1 MHRSL
6 RPFVASSATAAGL
19 LAAALLSACSTQ
31 DSSTAAVPDALKGR
45 STEKLA
51 MIVPAKGVQIYECKA
66 KAGQPA
72 AYEWAF
78 VAPEAE
84 LFDRGGAKIGKH
96 YAGPTWESLDGSK
109 IKGTVKARADAPQ
122 ADAIP
127 WLLLTTTVDG
137 PKGTFSAVSSVQR
150 LNTVGGA
157 APKTAC
163 GAGNAGAVA
172 RVPYTADYYLL
183 AER

>member
-1 MHRSL
+1 MTRTL
-6 RPFVASSATAAGL
+6 LPVVAPSAAAVSL
-19 LAAALLSACSTQ
+19 LAAALLSGCAGT
-31 DSSTAAVPDALKGR
+31 PDTVAMPEALKAR
-45 STEKLA
+45 PAERVA
-51 MIVPAKGVQIYECKA
+51 MVVPAKGVQIYECKV
-66 KAGQPA
+66 KAGQA
-72 AYEWAF
+72 GAYEWAF
-78 VAPEAE
+78 LAPEAD
-84 LFDRGGAKIGKH
+84 LFDRGGAKVGTH
-96 YAGPTWESLDGSK
+96 YAGPTWESRDGSK

-127 WLLLTTTVDG
+127 WLLLTTSHDG
-137 PKGTFSAVSSVQR
+137 PKGAFSDVTSVQR
-150 LNTVGGA
+150 VNTLGGA

>member
-6 RPFVASSATAAGL
+6 RPFAVSSAAAGL
-19 LAAALLSACSTQ
+19 LAAALLSACST
-31 DSSTAAVPDALKGR
+31 PDATTVALPEALKAR
-45 STEKLA
+45 PTEKVA
-51 MIVPAKGVQIYECKA
+51 MVVPAKGVQIYECKA

-109 IKGTVKARADAPQ
+109 IKGTQKARADAPQ

-127 WLLLTTTVDG
+127 WVLLTATPDG
-137 PKGTFSAVSSVQR
+137 PKGAFSAVTSVQR
-150 LNTVGGA
+150 VNTVGGT
-157 APKTAC
+157 APKTTC
-163 GAGNAGAVA
+163 GAGNTGAVA